1 MSSDYSCKGTSA
13 LIMFVYEGEN
23 IRLTMIQLDLVWVC
37 IHCIIID
44 KLTRENHVVCSAPSP
59 CQT

>member
-44 KLTRENHVVCSAPSP
+44 N
-59 CQT
+59 

>member
-1 MSSDYSCKGTSA
+1 METTTLSVKWMSSDYSCKGTSA

-44 KLTRENHVVCSAPSP
+44 N
-59 CQT
+59 